1 MKYIKKFNTSLDYQ
15 NNKLSNGYNTPF
27 LGYAEDIDYVYFD
40 NKADNETDD
49 KRFAQIGDWVLAK
62 ADGSKLFV
70 GDKVY
75 QEKYVNSE
83 EWTAIAKVVLP
94 YDAFGDKTVRC
105 CSLVHM
111 NCSNPETGSTT
122 KSTMQWGHY
131 PHEVA
136 NLGSYSNRY
145 QIVPGTTSVSMG
157 TGVSYVATDSFKT
170 TPSLDNRAF
179 YNEDYTSE
187 HKYSIPVYNGD
198 KVWNFLKT
206 IPNAWT
212 NGRCNTDII
221 AAEITADISGSTIT
235 NNHDAGNYPAASC
248 CLRFHTVGTSAGDWY
263 LPSIYELLALYERN
277 KVIKLGLDSGYY
289 WSSTQYSSGNAFSL
303 DATNG
308 YLNNPYKVNLLYV
321 LGFVAF

>member
-1 MKYIKKFNTSLDYQ
+1 MKNINKYSTSIDYQ
-15 NNKLSNGYNTPF
+15 NAV
-27 LGYAEDIDYVYFD
+27 LGNAERPSISYAEDINFIYF
-40 NKADNETDD
+40 NEQYNNETDD
-49 KRFAQIGDWVLAK
+49 KRFARVGDWVLAK

-70 GDKVY
+70 GDKIY
-75 QEKYVNSE
+75 QSKYINSS

-105 CSLVHM
+105 CSLVYM
-111 NCSNPETGSTT
+111 SCSNPETGSTT

-131 PHEVA
+131 QHKVA
-136 NLGSYSNRY
+136 NLESYSNIY

-179 YNEDYTSE
+179 YNEGYTSG

-212 NGRCNTDII
+212 NGRRNTDII
-221 AAEITADISGSTIT
+221 AAEITADISGSIIA
-235 NNHDAGNYPAASC
+235 NKHNAGNYPAASC

-263 LPSIYELLALYERN
+263 LPSVYELLALYERN
-277 KVIKLGLDSGYY
+277 KVIKLSLTSDFY
-289 WSSTQYSSGNAFSL
+289 WSSTQYSPNFAFGLGASRGNL
-303 DATNG
+303 DG
-308 YLNNPYKVNLLYV
+308 YRKDGDGCV